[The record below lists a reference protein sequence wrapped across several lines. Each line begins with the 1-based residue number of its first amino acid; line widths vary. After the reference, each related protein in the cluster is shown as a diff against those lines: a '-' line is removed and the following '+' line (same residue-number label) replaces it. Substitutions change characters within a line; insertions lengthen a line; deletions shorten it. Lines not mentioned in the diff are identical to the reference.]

1 MNKDFIELTKENLP
15 TKKIITGK
23 IIKSN
28 KVKIRDGSRIIS
40 NEEYT
45 QPNLNDLD
53 NTSQSTNEN
62 NKLFTFKPEY
72 NENDLV
78 ELSVNCSCGNHT
90 KIVFKKEGQELISEE
105 PKKILQSES
114 DESIEELKQSE
125 SDESTEELK
134 QSEN

>member
-15 TKKIITGK
+15 TGKITTGK

-45 QPNLNDLD
+45 QPNLNDMD
-53 NTSQSTNEN
+53 NTSQSANEKKN
-62 NKLFTFKPEY
+62 NKLFTIKPEY
-72 NENDLV
+72 NENDHV

-90 KIVFKKEGQELISEE
+90 KIIFKKEDLELISEE
-105 PKKILQSES
+105 PQIL
-114 DESIEELKQSE
+114 QSE

>member
-1 MNKDFIELTKENLP
+1 MNKDFIELTKENLHSGKM
-15 TKKIITGK
+15 TTGK

-28 KVKIRDGSRIIS
+28 RVKIKEESRIIS

-45 QPNLNDLD
+45 QPNLNEMD
-53 NTSQSTNEN
+53 NTSQSTNEKEN

-90 KIVFKKEGQELISEE
+90 KIIFKKEDPELISEE
-105 PKKILQSES
+105 PQIL
-114 DESIEELKQSE
+114 QSE

>member
-15 TKKIITGK
+15 SGKMTTGK

-28 KVKIRDGSRIIS
+28 RVKIKEESRIIS

-45 QPNLNDLD
+45 LLNLNEID
-53 NTSQSTNEN
+53 NTSQSTNEKEN

-90 KIVFKKEGQELISEE
+90 KIIFKKEDPELISEE
-105 PKKILQSES
+105 PQIQQAES
-114 DESIEELKQSE
+114 N
-125 SDESTEELK
+125 ESTEEELK

>member
-1 MNKDFIELTKENLP
+1 MNKDFIELTKENSP
-15 TKKIITGK
+15 TRKFTTGK

-40 NEEYT
+40 NKEYH
-45 QPNLNDLD
+45 QPNLNDMD
-53 NTSQSTNEN
+53 NTSQSTNEKEN

-114 DESIEELKQSE
+114 DES
-125 SDESTEELK
+125 TEELK

>member
-15 TKKIITGK
+15 TKKITTGK

-45 QPNLNDLD
+45 QPNLNDMD
-53 NTSQSTNEN
+53 DTSQTTNEKGN
-62 NKLFTFKPEY
+62 NRLFTFKPEY

-90 KIVFKKEGQELISEE
+90 KIIFKKEAPELIGEE
-105 PKKILQSES
+105 PQIL
-114 DESIEELKQSE
+114 QSE

>member
-15 TKKIITGK
+15 TKKITTGK

-40 NEEYT
+40 NKEYH
-45 QPNLNDLD
+45 QPNLNDMD
-53 NTSQSTNEN
+53 NTSQSTNEKEN

-90 KIVFKKEGQELISEE
+90 KIIFKKEDPELISEE
-105 PKKILQSES
+105 PQILQSES
-114 DESIEELKQSE
+114 DESTK
-125 SDESTEELK
+125 ELK

>member
-15 TKKIITGK
+15 SGKMTTGK

-28 KVKIRDGSRIIS
+28 RVKIKEESRIIS

-45 QPNLNDLD
+45 QPNLNETD
-53 NTSQSTNEN
+53 NTSQSTNEKEN

-90 KIVFKKEGQELISEE
+90 KIIFKKEDPELISEE
-105 PKKILQSES
+105 PQIL
-114 DESIEELKQSE
+114 QSE

>member
-15 TKKIITGK
+15 SGKMTTRK

-28 KVKIRDGSRIIS
+28 RVIIKEESRIIS
-40 NEEYT
+40 NEKYT
-45 QPNLNDLD
+45 QPNLIEMD
-53 NTSQSTNEN
+53 NTYQSTNEKEN

-90 KIVFKKEGQELISEE
+90 KIIFKKEDPELISEE
-105 PKKILQSES
+105 PQIQQAES
-114 DESIEELKQSE
+114 N
-125 SDESTEELK
+125 ESTEEELK

>member
-15 TKKIITGK
+15 SGKMTTGK

-28 KVKIRDGSRIIS
+28 RVKIKEESRIIS

-45 QPNLNDLD
+45 QPNLNETD
-53 NTSQSTNEN
+53 NTSQSTNEKEN

-90 KIVFKKEGQELISEE
+90 KIIFKKEDPELISEE
-105 PKKILQSES
+105 PQIL
-114 DESIEELKQSE
+114 QSE

-134 QSEN
+134 QSKN